1 MPAPKPLNRNEAALR
16 ETALAYPETHEDFPW
31 GHRAIKV
38 RGKAFVFMSNDEVGL
53 SLSVKLPASA
63 EGALQFPFC
72 EPTHYGL
79 GKSGWVTATFGPKD
93 RPPLDVL
100 RSWIDESYRAVAPKK
115 LVAMLAARAPA
126 SAATAPKKLVATL
139 AARDTTAAAPGKT
152 PRAKAP
158 RPGRTRTTARS
169 SSRK

>member
-1 MPAPKPLNRNEAALR
+1 MAAPKRNRNEAALR
-16 ETALAYPETHEDFPW
+16 EAALGYPGAHEDFPW

-38 RGKAFVFMSNDEVGL
+38 RGKSFVFMSKDEPGL

-79 GKSGWVTATFGPKD
+79 GRSGWVTASFGPKD
-93 RPPLDVL
+93 RPPLEVL

-115 LVAMLAARAPA
+115 LVATLTASEAPAAAKTKTARARAPR
-126 SAATAPKKLVATL
+126 T
-139 AARDTTAAAPGKT
+139 R
-152 PRAKAP
+152 
-158 RPGRTRTTARS
+158 RTRTAARS
-169 SSRK
+169 SSDR